1 MKRVFLL
8 KLDDIDFADKGR
20 NKVTENND
28 VVEDNRAKF
37 CGKADPRDLA
47 TFFSRA
53 RAVDSQ
59 AAVKLLSRG
68 KALAAYVAVLAPA
81 TLLDSMPTVLG
92 MRAVPLENSVQ
103 IDTVVEASALLDR
116 LARIEDEGLQL
127 TLPPVTVNAAWAGI
141 TPPLQGW
148 EPKGSIEADLLR
160 STAKDGMDAV
170 DKALPQ
176 NPGHAVLD
184 TVRSRIWSSPL
195 PGLDIPVAAGVAFAA
210 EVLGF
215 LPTKSEDAV
224 TVYATDGWVRLNAPG
239 GYVLARV

>member
-1 MKRVFLL
+1 MS
-8 KLDDIDFADKGR
+8 
-20 NKVTENND
+20 ENVE
-28 VVEDNRAKF
+28 VVSERAQF

-59 AAVKLLSRG
+59 VAVKLLSRG

-81 TLLDSMPTVLG
+81 TLLDAMPTVLG
-92 MRAVPLENSVQ
+92 MRAVPLENSAH

-116 LARIEDEGLQL
+116 LARIEDEGLKL

-141 TPPLQGW
+141 TPPLSGW
-148 EPKGSIEADLLR
+148 QLQGSIDAETLR
-160 STAKDGMDAV
+160 RTAKEGMDAV
-170 DKALPQ
+170 DQALPQ

-195 PGLDIPVAAGVAFAA
+195 PGFEMPIPAGVAFAA

-215 LPTKSEDAV
+215 LPSKSMDAV
-224 TVYATDGWVRLNAPG
+224 SVYTADGWVRLNAPG